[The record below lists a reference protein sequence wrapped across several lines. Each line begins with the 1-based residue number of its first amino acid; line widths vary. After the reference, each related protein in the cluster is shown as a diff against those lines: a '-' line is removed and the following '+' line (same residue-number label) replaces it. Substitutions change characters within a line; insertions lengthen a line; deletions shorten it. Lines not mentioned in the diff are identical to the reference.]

1 MGVITL
7 TFNAPLNES
16 LQIGDIVYYTPT
28 STVGGFLTGG
38 TKIKIGSVVSIPSRL
53 VITCNIDDNTDR
65 PGASDFIFFSK
76 DNSANMSSMLGYFA
90 DVTLEN
96 NSTLKAELFSVGSEF
111 SESSK

>member
-38 TKIKIGSVVSIPSRL
+38 TKIRMGSVITIPSRF
-53 VITCNIDDNTDR
+53 VITCNIDDDTDR
-65 PGASDFIFFSK
+65 PSTNDFIFFSK
-76 DNSANMSSMLGYFA
+76 DNSANMASLVGYYA

-96 NSTLKAELFSVGSEF
+96 NSTGKAELFSVGTEF
-111 SESSK
+111 SQSSK